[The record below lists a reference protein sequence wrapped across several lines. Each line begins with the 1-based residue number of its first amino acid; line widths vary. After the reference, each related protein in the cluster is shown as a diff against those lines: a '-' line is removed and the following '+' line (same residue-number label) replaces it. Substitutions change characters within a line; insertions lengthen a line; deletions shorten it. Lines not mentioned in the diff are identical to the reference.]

1 MPGSFIDPSMNGQL
15 QAVFSRME
23 RPIVLE
29 VQGASRGRGHELFNA
44 MAELCALTT
53 KLSLKPAEE
62 GEDLPCVRILDERGR
77 WTGLAFHGIP
87 GGREFTS
94 FMLGIYNASG
104 RGQSVDPAI
113 RQRIE
118 AISHPVRMRVLVS
131 NECMACP
138 ELVIPAQRIATLN
151 PLISCEIYDIALF
164 PNLAREFG
172 AVAVPALKAGSLPLK
187 FGAMPIESVLDI
199 VERA

>member
-1 MPGSFIDPSMNGQL
+1 MPGIFIDPSMNGQL

-29 VQGASRGRGHELFNA
+29 VQGASTGRGQELFNA
-44 MAELCALTT
+44 MSELCALTT
-53 KLSLKPAEE
+53 KLSLKPTEE
-62 GEDLPCVRILDERGR
+62 GEDLPCVRFLYESGK

-87 GGREFTS
+87 GGREFTP

-104 RGQSVDPAI
+104 RGQSVDPSI
-113 RQRIE
+113 RERIA
-118 AISHPVRMRVLVS
+118 AISHPVHMRILVS

-164 PNLAREFG
+164 PNLACEFG

-187 FGAMPIESVLDI
+187 YGAMPIESVLDI